1 MAGAFYLLAL
11 GVVDDKQGGFPRERR
26 LRCITN
32 SAVTGVRI
40 GEKAEAQLQ
49 RSPSGVFVSV
59 GWVVGVVG

>member
-1 MAGAFYLLAL
+1 M
-11 GVVDDKQGGFPRERR
+11 DDKQAGFPRERR

-32 SAVTGVRI
+32 SAVTRVRI

-49 RSPSGVFVSV
+49 RSPSGVFVPV